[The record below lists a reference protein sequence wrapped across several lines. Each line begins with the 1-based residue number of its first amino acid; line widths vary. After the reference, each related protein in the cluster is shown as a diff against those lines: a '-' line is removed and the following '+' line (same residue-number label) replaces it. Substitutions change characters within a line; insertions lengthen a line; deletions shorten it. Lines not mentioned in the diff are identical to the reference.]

1 MSMTLMLAGMAAAS
15 ALKGYSAASSQS
27 AQNQCLLNN
36 AHYRSAVLQYN
47 ADRQYETATFNSAL
61 IGSQARTDVLTQTMG
76 AALSIKQLKEAANFN
91 LQLQKEAT
99 TLQLAALADQL
110 PQLLA
115 QHDLSTEYLRQQT
128 ARSQGTI
135 IAQQGASG
143 VLISAGS
150 SQQVITDLQ
159 SQAALEQSVLDYNL
173 HIQQK
178 SVFDAMAK
186 SQWEGQMA
194 IDALAFEA
202 NQTMT
207 RIKNE
212 TTFNAYSILQSAFNK
227 QQATLFDA
235 YQQRQSAYFDASSL
249 LDSTYASLTSSTE
262 KGIQAGVGQAFS
274 FASMYF
280 GGKK

>member
-1 MSMTLMLAGMAAAS
+1 MSMIAIGVMAAAS
-15 ALKGYSAASSQS
+15 ALKGLSAASSQS
-27 AQNQCLLNN
+27 AQNQSLLAN
-36 AHYRSAVLQYN
+36 ANYRASVLRYN
-47 ADRQYETATFNSAL
+47 ADRQFETSMFNSAL
-61 IGSQARTDVLTQTMG
+61 IGSQAITDATTQTMG

-91 LQLQKEAT
+91 ISLQKEST

-143 VLISAGS
+143 VLISSQS

-194 IDALAFEA
+194 IDAIAFEA
-202 NQTMT
+202 NQSLS

-227 QQATLFDA
+227 QQATLFDS
-235 YQQRQSAYFDASSL
+235 YQQHQSAYFDASSL
-249 LDSTYASLTSSTE
+249 LDSTYASLTSPTE
-262 KGIQAGVGQAFS
+262 KGLYAGVGQAAS
-274 FASMYF
+274 FAASYF
-280 GGKK
+280 GGK